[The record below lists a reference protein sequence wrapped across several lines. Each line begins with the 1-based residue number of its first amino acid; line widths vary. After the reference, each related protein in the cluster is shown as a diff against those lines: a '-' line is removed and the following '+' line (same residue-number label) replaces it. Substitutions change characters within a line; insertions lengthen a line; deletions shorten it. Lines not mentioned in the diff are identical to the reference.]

1 MPLQFN
7 NSRNQSHRLIVFFH
21 LKRNLFRMVIIEVSL
36 RNRGGFD
43 ITQIFN
49 TPSKAVL
56 RNFRS
61 LFSRRTILISRLV
74 TSRNESRNRKRARG
88 SVVEGCR
95 SSHGFPTAVVAK
107 GLHENSSSRRQ
118 RGSYLEFLKSYLP
131 VSRNARRSFTP

>member
-1 MPLQFN
+1 MPVQFN

-21 LKRNLFRMVIIEVSL
+21 SKRNLFRMVIIEVSL

-118 RGSYLEFLKSYLP
+118 RGLISNF
-131 VSRNARRSFTP
+131 